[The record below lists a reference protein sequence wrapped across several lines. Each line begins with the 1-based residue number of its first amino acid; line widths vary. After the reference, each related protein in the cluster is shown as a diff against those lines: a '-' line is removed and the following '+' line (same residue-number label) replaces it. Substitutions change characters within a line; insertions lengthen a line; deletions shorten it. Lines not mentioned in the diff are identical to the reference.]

1 MPITTNK
8 MPLSVKKENGE
19 NVGTCGCGSQSMGYC
34 GHFTKKIVFVLFAI
48 LLLYGIVYVGTL
60 INNNLK
66 QYNYIGRADR
76 MERTIV
82 VNGNGKVSGN
92 NDIAVTTI
100 GYSNTDK
107 DVANAQA
114 NNKKVMDQ
122 ITAELKK
129 MGVADKDLQSNYTI
143 YPNYNYTQQKGQE
156 LIGYQVTNQLTIKI
170 RDLVKIPDILSLAG
184 KYGATEVSGL
194 NFTIDDPENLKAD
207 ARAKALVD
215 ARAKARDLAQKLG
228 VNIGSVVAYNEF
240 EGNTGG
246 PIYNMKSMGASVG
259 IGGGPEVVNSGSRDV
274 EMNVSVT
281 YEILP

>member
-1 MPITTNK
+1 
-8 MPLSVKKENGE
+8 GE
-19 NVGTCGCGSQSMGYC
+19 NFSNCGCGARSMSYC
-34 GHFTKKIVFVLFAI
+34 GHFTKKMVVVLFAI

-76 MERTIV
+76 MERTII
-82 VNGNGKVSGN
+82 VNGYGKVSGN
-92 NDIAVTTI
+92 NDIAMTTI

-107 DVANAQA
+107 DVAVAQA

-122 ITAELKK
+122 ISTELKK
-129 MGVADKDLQSNYTI
+129 MGVADKDLQNNYTI

-156 LIGYQVTNQLTIKI
+156 LIGYQVSNQLTIKI
-170 RDLVKIPDILSLAG
+170 RDLTKIPDILSLAG

-207 ARAKALVD
+207 ARAKALID
-215 ARAKARDLAQKLG
+215 ARVKARDLAQKLG

-240 EGNTGG
+240 EGGTGG
-246 PIYNMKSMGASVG
+246 PVYSMKNLDAAAGV
-259 IGGGPEVVNSGSRDV
+259 GGGPEVVSSGSRDV